1 MKCFFNIVL
10 YVLFSK
16 MNYEYES
23 SYSSYYSDDVKP
35 FELNINI
42 GILDSKIVYKSTNY
56 KFTFISN
63 LFNELKNGQKNVQK
77 QCISSER

>member
-1 MKCFFNIVL
+1 M

-16 MNYEYES
+16 MNYES
-23 SYSSYYSDDVKP
+23 SYSSYYSDDMKP
-35 FELNINI
+35 FELNIKI
-42 GILDSKIVYKSTNY
+42 GILDSKIVYKPTNY

-63 LFNELKNGQKNVQK
+63 LFNELKNGLKNELKNGLKNGQK

>member
-1 MKCFFNIVL
+1 M

-16 MNYEYES
+16 MNYES

-35 FELNINI
+35 FELNIKI
-42 GILDSKIVYKSTNY
+42 GILDSKIVYKPTNY

-63 LFNELKNGQKNVQK
+63 LFNELKKNVQK
-77 QCISSER
+77 ECISSER